1 MTIDH
6 PEPNETVPFGTFR
19 PDPRLERLLSI
30 TQTCGQG
37 WLSRRLAFALRAL
50 GVALLKGKPADVE
63 RMGARFRLYPDRNVC
78 EKRILF
84 TPDYF
89 DRTEREFLASRIG
102 PNFVFLDIGAN
113 VGGYSMAMAA
123 LAGPGSRILA
133 VEPQPRIFERLI
145 FNIGQNPFGTVKAV
159 DCAVA
164 DRNGEVTLF
173 IDPRNQGE
181 SSVKI
186 VGSTG
191 QTQLKVPARTLLDL
205 VTQEGV
211 DHVDA
216 IKIDVE
222 GAEDLILEPYF
233 REAPEALWPKAILME
248 NSVGVWQIDLPKLL
262 NEKGY
267 RPVAMMRRNLAYV
280 RD

>member
-89 DRTEREFLASRIG
+89 DRTEREFLASRIV

-123 LAGPGSRILA
+123 LAGPGARILA
-133 VEPQPRIFERLI
+133 VEPQPRIFERLV
-145 FNIGQNPFGTVKAV
+145 FNIRQNPFGTVKAV

-191 QTQLKVPARTLLDL
+191 QTQLKVLSHTLLDL
-205 VTQEGV
+205 VTQEGF

-248 NSVGVWQIDLPKLL
+248 NSVGVWQIDLPALL
-262 NEKGY
+262 NAKGY

>member
-1 MTIDH
+1 
-6 PEPNETVPFGTFR
+6 
-19 PDPRLERLLSI
+19 
-30 TQTCGQG
+30 
-37 WLSRRLAFALRAL
+37 
-50 GVALLKGKPADVE
+50 
-63 RMGARFRLYPDRNVC
+63 
-78 EKRILF
+78 
-84 TPDYF
+84 
-89 DRTEREFLASRIG
+89 
-102 PNFVFLDIGAN
+102 
-113 VGGYSMAMAA
+113 
-123 LAGPGSRILA
+123 
-133 VEPQPRIFERLI
+133 
-145 FNIGQNPFGTVKAV
+145 
-159 DCAVA
+159 
-164 DRNGEVTLF
+164 
-173 IDPRNQGE
+173 
-181 SSVKI
+181 
-186 VGSTG
+186 
-191 QTQLKVPARTLLDL
+191 LDL

>member
-1 MTIDH
+1 MTTN
-6 PEPNETVPFGTFR
+6 PTEPNETAPFGTFR
-19 PDPRLERLLSI
+19 PDSWLEKLLSI
-30 TQTCGQG
+30 TQACGQG
-37 WLSRRLAFALRAL
+37 WLSRRLAFALRAV
-50 GVALLKGKPADVE
+50 GVALLNGKPADVE
-63 RMGARFRLYPDRNVC
+63 RMGARFRLYPDHNVC

-89 DRTEREFLASRIG
+89 DRAEREFLASRIVPG
-102 PNFVFLDIGAN
+102 FVFLDIGAN

-123 LAGPGSRILA
+123 LAGPGARILA
-133 VEPQPRIFERLI
+133 VEPQPRIFERLV
-145 FNIGQNPFGTVKAV
+145 FNIRQNPFGTVKAV

-191 QTQLKVPARTLLDL
+191 QSQLKVPARTLFDL
-205 VTQEGV
+205 VTQQGV

-262 NEKGY
+262 AEKGY

>member
-1 MTIDH
+1 
-6 PEPNETVPFGTFR
+6 
-19 PDPRLERLLSI
+19 
-30 TQTCGQG
+30 
-37 WLSRRLAFALRAL
+37 
-50 GVALLKGKPADVE
+50 
-63 RMGARFRLYPDRNVC
+63 
-78 EKRILF
+78 
-84 TPDYF
+84 
-89 DRTEREFLASRIG
+89 
-102 PNFVFLDIGAN
+102 
-113 VGGYSMAMAA
+113 MAMAA
-123 LAGPGSRILA
+123 LAGPGARILA

>member
-1 MTIDH
+1 MTQSP
-6 PEPNETVPFGTFR
+6 PETNETAPFGTFH
-19 PDPRLERLLSI
+19 PDARLERLLAI
-30 TQTCGQG
+30 TQSCGRG
-37 WLSRRLAFALRAL
+37 WLSQRVAFALRAL
-50 GVALLKGKPADVE
+50 GVSMLKGRPADVE
-63 RMGARFRLYPDRNVC
+63 RMGARFRLYPGRNVC

-89 DRTEREFLASRIG
+89 DAAERAFLASRIVPG
-102 PNFVFLDIGAN
+102 FVFLDVGAN

-123 LAGPGSRILA
+123 LAGSGAHILA
-133 VEPQPRIFERLI
+133 VEPQPKIFERLA
-145 FNIGQNPFGTVKAV
+145 FNIRQNPFGTVKAL

-173 IDPRNQGE
+173 IDPSNQGE
-181 SSVKI
+181 SSVKL
-186 VGSTG
+186 VGSTD
-191 QTQLKVPARTLLDL
+191 QAQLKVPARTLLDL
-205 VTQEGV
+205 VTQENF

-216 IKIDVE
+216 LKIDVE
-222 GAEDLILEPYF
+222 GAEDLILEPFF

-262 NEKGY
+262 ADKGY
-267 RPVAMMRRNLAYV
+267 RPAAMMRRNLAYV

>member
-1 MTIDH
+1 MTDA
-6 PEPNETVPFGTFR
+6 PSRPNEKAPFGTFA
-19 PDPRLERLLSI
+19 PDPQLARILGV
-30 TQTCGQG
+30 TQGCGDG
-37 WLSRRLAFALRAL
+37 WLARRFAFALRAL
-50 GVALLKGKPADVE
+50 GVAMLRGKPADVE
-63 RMGARFRLYPDRNVC
+63 RLGARFRLYPDRNVC

-84 TPDYF
+84 TPYYF
-89 DRTEREFLASRIG
+89 DRAEREFLASRIVPG
-102 PNFVFLDIGAN
+102 FVFLDIGAN

-123 LAGPGSRILA
+123 LAGPGARILA
-133 VEPQPRIFERLI
+133 VEPQPKIFERLT
-145 FNIGQNPFGTVKAV
+145 FNIQQNPFGTVKAL

-186 VGSTG
+186 VGSVD
-191 QTQLKVPARTLLDL
+191 QSQLKVQARTLLDL
-205 VTQEGV
+205 VGQEGF

-233 REAPEALWPKAILME
+233 REAPQALWPKAILME

-262 NEKGY
+262 AEKGY
-267 RPVAMMRRNLAYV
+267 RPAAMMRRNLAYV

>member
-1 MTIDH
+1 MTT
-6 PEPNETVPFGTFR
+6 ETSQQNETAPFGTFQ
-19 PDPRLERLLSI
+19 PDSRLARVLAI
-30 TQTCGQG
+30 TQGCGQG

-50 GVALLKGKPADVE
+50 GVAMLKGKPADVE

-89 DRTEREFLASRIG
+89 DRAEREFLASRIVPG
-102 PNFVFLDIGAN
+102 FVFLDIGAN

-123 LAGPGSRILA
+123 LAGPGARIVA
-133 VEPQPRIFERLI
+133 VEPQPKIFERLT
-145 FNIGQNPFGTVKAV
+145 FNIRQNPFGTVKAL

-164 DRNGEVTLF
+164 DRNGDVTLF

-191 QTQLKVPARTLLDL
+191 QSQLKVPARTLFDL
-205 VTQEGV
+205 VSQEGF

-216 IKIDVE
+216 VKIDVE

-233 REAPEALWPKAILME
+233 REAPQALWPKAILME

-262 NEKGY
+262 ADKGY

>member
-1 MTIDH
+1 MTMDH
-6 PEPNETVPFGTFR
+6 PTPNETAPFGTFR
-19 PDPRLERLLSI
+19 PDPSLERLLSI
-30 TQTCGQG
+30 TQACGQG

-50 GVALLKGKPADVE
+50 GVTLLKGKPADVE

-233 REAPEALWPKAILME
+233 REAPEAFWPKAILME

>member
-1 MTIDH
+1 M
-6 PEPNETVPFGTFR
+6 PG
-19 PDPRLERLLSI
+19 
-30 TQTCGQG
+30 
-37 WLSRRLAFALRAL
+37 
-50 GVALLKGKPADVE
+50 
-63 RMGARFRLYPDRNVC
+63 
-78 EKRILF
+78 
-84 TPDYF
+84 
-89 DRTEREFLASRIG
+89 
-102 PNFVFLDIGAN
+102 FVFLDIGAN

-123 LAGPGSRILA
+123 LAGPGARILA
-133 VEPQPRIFERLI
+133 VEPQPKIFERLT
-145 FNIGQNPFGTVKAV
+145 FNIQQNPFGTVKAL

-186 VGSTG
+186 VGSVD
-191 QTQLKVPARTLLDL
+191 QSQLKVQARTLLDL
-205 VTQEGV
+205 VGQEGF

-233 REAPEALWPKAILME
+233 REAPQALWPKAILME

-262 NEKGY
+262 AEKGY
-267 RPVAMMRRNLAYV
+267 RPAAMMRRNLAYV

>member
-1 MTIDH
+1 MTMDH
-6 PEPNETVPFGTFR
+6 PTPNETAPFGTFR
-19 PDPRLERLLSI
+19 PNPPLERLLSI
-30 TQTCGQG
+30 TQACGQG

-50 GVALLKGKPADVE
+50 GVTLLKGKPADVE

-89 DRTEREFLASRIG
+89 DRTEREFLASRIV

-123 LAGPGSRILA
+123 LAGPGARILA
-133 VEPQPRIFERLI
+133 VEPQPRIFERLV
-145 FNIGQNPFGTVKAV
+145 FNIRQNPFGTVKAV

-191 QTQLKVPARTLLDL
+191 QTQLKVPSRTLLDL

-248 NSVGVWQIDLPKLL
+248 NSVGVWQIDLPALL
-262 NEKGY
+262 NAKGY

>member
-1 MTIDH
+1 
-6 PEPNETVPFGTFR
+6 
-19 PDPRLERLLSI
+19 
-30 TQTCGQG
+30 
-37 WLSRRLAFALRAL
+37 
-50 GVALLKGKPADVE
+50 
-63 RMGARFRLYPDRNVC
+63 MGARFRLYPDRNVC

-123 LAGPGSRILA
+123 LAGPGARILA

>member
-1 MTIDH
+1 MTQTLS
-6 PEPNETVPFGTFR
+6 EPNETAPFGTFR
-19 PDPRLERLLSI
+19 PDPRLEKLLSV
-30 TQTCGQG
+30 TQSCGQS

-50 GVALLKGKPADVE
+50 GVAMLQGKPADVE
-63 RMGARFRLYPDRNVC
+63 RMGARFRLYPRSNVC

-89 DRTEREFLASRIG
+89 DRPERDFLASRIKPG
-102 PNFVFLDIGAN
+102 FVFLDIGAN

-123 LAGPGSRILA
+123 LAGPGAHILA
-133 VEPQPRIFERLI
+133 VEPQPKIFERLA
-145 FNIGQNPFGTVKAV
+145 FNIRQNPFGTVKAL

-191 QTQLKVPARTLLDL
+191 QSQLKVPARTLFDL
-205 VTQEGV
+205 VTQEGFE
-211 DHVDA
+211 HVDA
-216 IKIDVE
+216 VKIDVE

-262 NEKGY
+262 TEKGY

>member
-89 DRTEREFLASRIG
+89 DRTEREFLASRIV

-123 LAGPGSRILA
+123 LAGPGARILA
-133 VEPQPRIFERLI
+133 VEPQPRIFERLV
-145 FNIGQNPFGTVKAV
+145 FNIRQNPFGTVKAV

-191 QTQLKVPARTLLDL
+191 QTQLKVPSHTLLDL
-205 VTQEGV
+205 VTQEGF

-248 NSVGVWQIDLPKLL
+248 NSVGVWQIDLPALL
-262 NEKGY
+262 NAKGY

>member
-6 PEPNETVPFGTFR
+6 HEPNETVPFGTFR

-89 DRTEREFLASRIG
+89 DRTEREFLASRIV

-123 LAGPGSRILA
+123 LAGPGARILA
-133 VEPQPRIFERLI
+133 VEPQPRIFERLV
-145 FNIGQNPFGTVKAV
+145 FNIRQNPFGTVKAV

-191 QTQLKVPARTLLDL
+191 QTQLKVPSRTLLDL

-248 NSVGVWQIDLPKLL
+248 NSVGVWQIDLPALL
-262 NEKGY
+262 NAKGY